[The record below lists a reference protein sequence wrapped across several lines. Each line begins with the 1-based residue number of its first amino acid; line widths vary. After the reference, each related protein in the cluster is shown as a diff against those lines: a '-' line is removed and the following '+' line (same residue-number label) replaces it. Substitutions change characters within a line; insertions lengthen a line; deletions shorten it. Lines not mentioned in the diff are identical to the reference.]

1 VKRAAFLT
9 IVGLLAASC
18 GSGGTSL
25 YTRQASAA
33 CFTKQS
39 LPVGGVSD
47 DFVASSATGGAFRVA
62 LPHNSVTVS
71 FGQTADD
78 AANLDGAYRRFRA
91 KNVGIDD
98 ILRVQG
104 NAVMLWR
111 VHPEDKDLATVTAC
125 LKGS

>member
-1 VKRAAFLT
+1 M
-9 IVGLLAASC
+9 
-18 GSGGTSL
+18 
-25 YTRQASAA
+25 
-33 CFTKQS
+33 
-39 LPVGGVSD
+39 
-47 DFVASSATGGAFRVA
+47 ASSATGGAFRVA
-62 LPHNSVTVS
+62 LPHNSVTIS

-78 AANLDGAYRRFRA
+78 AANLDGAYRRFHA

-125 LKGS
+125 LEG